1 MSSLKEQNGKY
12 YQEAEVVML
21 ATNSKESSAILLGVT
36 KYHSVLTK
44 SVLHDTNDWM
54 VHGKGQHLYFLSDD
68 EIKEDDSYL
77 NTSSNRLIAQ
87 ATKDDEKYFK
97 NYPHNCKKIIA
108 TTDESLRISYKE
120 NNHQP
125 LSSNNY
131 TLPRPS
137 DSFIKKYIE
146 EYNAGRQI
154 TKVLVEYEDKGKV
167 IWEEYGGMVDS
178 TWIANIIL
186 KVNPDNTITIT
197 KLKDSY
203 SREEVIE
210 LLYDALTSNGPG
222 LWNVGWDSEDANN
235 WIKENL

>member
-1 MSSLKEQNGKY
+1 MNTLKEQNGRY
-12 YQEAEVVML
+12 YQEVEVVML
-21 ATNSKESSAILLGVT
+21 ATEKETNIGRDILTGNLLYSKDRGRYLSG
-36 KYHSVLTK
+36 YF
-44 SVLHDTNDWM
+44 
-54 VHGKGQHLYFLSDD
+54 LYFLSDD

-203 SREEVIE
+203 SRDEVIE
-210 LLYDALTSNGPG
+210 LLKDILYNSNSMLGYFPDDNING
-222 LWNVGWDSEDANN
+222 INEDEFNN